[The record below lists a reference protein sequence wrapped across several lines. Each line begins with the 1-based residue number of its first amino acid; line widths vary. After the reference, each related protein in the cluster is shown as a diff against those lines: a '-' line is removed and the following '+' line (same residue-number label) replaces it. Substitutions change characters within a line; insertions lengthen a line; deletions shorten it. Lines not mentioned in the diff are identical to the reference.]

1 MLRFAKYR
9 SLRMAL
15 LSFLFVLPAHA
26 QGADSGAANSA
37 LPASAATDSSHEK
50 VICRGEAETG
60 SLVRKKKT
68 CLTKKQWEFSRSEHQ
83 RQAQEMQAQINTE
96 RGN

>member
-1 MLRFAKYR
+1 M
-9 SLRMAL
+9 L

-26 QGADSGAANSA
+26 QGANTGTAGSTS
-37 LPASAATDSSHEK
+37 PASAATDTSSEK
-50 VICRGEAETG
+50 LICRGEAETG
-60 SLVRKKKT
+60 SFVRKKKT

-96 RGN
+96 SGS